1 MSDKEYIKLS
11 SVSAG
16 KSTEAFF
23 AVLGLHDFRTNVVED
38 ENVRVKIRG
47 DAGIYNVWGVDLYN
61 HRVLVSRACGVEW
74 VDIGKITLFKKRID

>member
-47 DAGIYNVWGVDLYN
+47 
-61 HRVLVSRACGVEW
+61 CGA
-74 VDIGKITLFKKRID
+74 L